1 MQNPKVEDDDQ
12 DRGRGRK
19 VIATPYPGS
28 PTYSDSSTQTDP
40 YATSVEDKGVQCAYD
55 GEQEE
60 GLLNTTRF
68 EPNVEMQSVTP
79 KASVRFPQSKY
90 EDSDV
95 NLKEIAGMPVDAT
108 RARSIDSALGSAI
121 DD

>member
-1 MQNPKVEDDDQ
+1 MQDPNVLPEDEE

-19 VIATPYPGS
+19 VIATPHSGS

-40 YATSVEDKGVQCAYD
+40 YVMSVADKGVQCAYD
-55 GEQEE
+55 EEQEE
-60 GLLNTTRF
+60 GLLNTRV
-68 EPNVEMQSVTP
+68 EPNVKMQSVTP
-79 KASVRFPQSKY
+79 KASMRFPHSY
-90 EDSDV
+90 EDADV